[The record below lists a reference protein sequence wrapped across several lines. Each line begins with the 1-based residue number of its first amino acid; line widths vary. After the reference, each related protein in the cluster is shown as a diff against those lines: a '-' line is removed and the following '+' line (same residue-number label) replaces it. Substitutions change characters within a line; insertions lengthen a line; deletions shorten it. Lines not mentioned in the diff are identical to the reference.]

1 MSETYFD
8 AVIDHRWDPVFNG
21 TPEETV
27 EWLKERPQLCRL
39 DVIVGRDLRVVGV
52 PEYLAMAA
60 L

>member
-1 MSETYFD
+1 MAETQLD
-8 AVIDHRWDPVFNG
+8 AVIDHRWDTVYSD
-21 TPEETV
+21 TPANV
-27 EWLKERPQLCRL
+27 RAWLDKRPQLCRL